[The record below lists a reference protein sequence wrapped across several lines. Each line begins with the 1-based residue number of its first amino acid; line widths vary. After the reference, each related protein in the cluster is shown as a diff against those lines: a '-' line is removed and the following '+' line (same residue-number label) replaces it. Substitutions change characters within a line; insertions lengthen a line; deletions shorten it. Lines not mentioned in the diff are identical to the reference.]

1 MRRVLLLMIIIL
13 LLFLPATF
21 ASEIEFQ
28 EGLNSFFG
36 FMPAGF
42 DFEHAR
48 QAEGGPGFSDLSTL
62 IDLSGQP
69 TPLFYAQRTIA
80 LKLAN
85 FQKTKKIKERIRGKI
100 ILEGQYKFINDD
112 RVIYVLWGKGRLP
125 SEIKGKVKVA
135 DISGSEKVLTSGSIR
150 LTSSPIFIEIIE

>member
-21 ASEIEFQ
+21 AGEIEFQ

-48 QAEGGPGFSDLSTL
+48 QAEGYWDRPFFE
-62 IDLSGQP
+62 
-69 TPLFYAQRTIA
+69 LF
-80 LKLAN
+80 
-85 FQKTKKIKERIRGKI
+85 E
-100 ILEGQYKFINDD
+100 
-112 RVIYVLWGKGRLP
+112 WG
-125 SEIKGKVKVA
+125 
-135 DISGSEKVLTSGSIR
+135 
-150 LTSSPIFIEIIE
+150 IIEPEEGFIVEDSEGPLKKGELERTVSWAKGIVKSKK